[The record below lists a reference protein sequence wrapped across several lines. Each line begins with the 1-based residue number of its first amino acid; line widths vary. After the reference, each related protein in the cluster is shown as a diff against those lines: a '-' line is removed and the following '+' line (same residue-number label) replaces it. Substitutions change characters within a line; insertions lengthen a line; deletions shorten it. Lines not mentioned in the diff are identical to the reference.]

1 MSAQQPRDGIET
13 LQSLE
18 PLSALAPE
26 QLEELLTASEVD
38 VVRAGTTIGTGS
50 PARAVYLLRGAVE
63 VQPADGAGARVIRA
77 GTDEARRPIGEQVR
91 SAVAITTSALIRI
104 DAELLDRLLTWAQI
118 SVPEEDVVMSERG
131 VITVNKGDWLQTMRG
146 SRAFRTLPA
155 ANIEELLYR
164 LEPVIVDPGDVVIR
178 QGDAGDYFYMIDDGV
193 ALVTH
198 NPDNDEDCIEIAEL
212 GKGDTFGEAALLS
225 DKPRNA
231 TVSMMSEGV
240 LLRLSK
246 SDFDKLLRE
255 PTLAWLNLAEA
266 RRRVADGAIWIDVRM
281 PSEYGHGHLPGALNA
296 PMPLIHRAA
305 RELDASKRYVCYCQS
320 GRRSSAAAFVLKS
333 YGLDASVLTG
343 GLEGVPEDLLTT
355 ARTG

>member
-1 MSAQQPRDGIET
+1 MSTRQPRDGIET

-26 QLEELLTASEVD
+26 QLEELLAASEID
-38 VVRAGTTIGTGS
+38 VVRPGTAIATGS
-50 PARAVYLLRGAVE
+50 GASAVYLLRGAVE
-63 VQPADGAGARVIRA
+63 IRPADGAGTRVIRA
-77 GTDEARRPIGEQVR
+77 GTDEGRRPIGEHMHE
-91 SAVAITTSALIRI
+91 AVAVTTSALIRI
-104 DAELLDRLLTWAQI
+104 DAELLDRLLTWTQI

-131 VITVNKGDWLQTMRG
+131 VITVNKGDWLNTMRG
-146 SRAFRTLPA
+146 SRTFRTLPA

-178 QGDAGDYFYMIDDGV
+178 QGDVGDYFYMIDDGI

-231 TVSMMSEGV
+231 TVSMMTAGV

-246 SDFDKLLRE
+246 SDFNKLLKE
-255 PTLAWLNLAEA
+255 PTLEWVEPEEA
-266 RRRVADGAIWIDVRM
+266 RRRVAGGAVWIDVRM
-281 PSEYGHGHLPGALNA
+281 RSEFDHGHLPGALSV
-296 PMPLIHRAA
+296 PMSLIHRTA
-305 RELDASKRYVCYCQS
+305 RELDPSKSYICYCQT
-320 GRRSSAAAFVLKS
+320 GRRSSAAAFVLRN
-333 YGLDASVLTG
+333 YGLSASVLTG
-343 GLEGVPEDLLTT
+343 GLDHMPEASQTPESS
-355 ARTG
+355 